1 MSYCVI
7 MIHIKSIFEDGD
19 VLGVSLQR
27 RLNGKRRTENG
38 ECDTPRRFA
47 APLSKRGGLTRSE
60 NGKRRTESEE
70 RSLTY

>member
-27 RLNGKRRTENG
+27 RLKGEGERRTENGEQRAENG

-47 APLSKRGGLTRSE
+47 APL
-60 NGKRRTESEE
+60 
-70 RSLTY
+70 Y

>member
-27 RLNGKRRTENG
+27 RLKGEGERRTENG
-38 ECDTPRRFA
+38 ERRVRHTP
-47 APLSKRGGLTRSE
+47 PLCGTPL
-60 NGKRRTESEE
+60 
-70 RSLTY
+70 